1 MTNTRDLPEVIT
13 ELIREI
19 IAEMIREF
27 KVDSILI
34 AVNIESE
41 FVLSITASNEIEG
54 LNLSMQ
60 ILKEI
65 IKSTDCKDP
74 EIAPLIQLL
83 SKILRLELSKKE
95 KNPSITYN

>member
-1 MTNTRDLPEVIT
+1 MTNTRDLREVIT

-60 ILKEI
+60 ILKEL
-65 IKSTDCKDP
+65 IKSTDSKDP
-74 EIAPLIQLL
+74 EIAPLLQKLN
-83 SKILRLELSKKE
+83 KILRLELSKKE
-95 KNPSITYN
+95 KNSFITYN

>member
-1 MTNTRDLPEVIT
+1 MTNTRDLREVIT